1 MKLVVTQSR
10 FHIDKC
16 VGCKTCT
23 HVCPTMAYVP
33 SSTRPLDKKKIAPC
47 SSRCPIGNDI
57 EGFLFLVSQKKY
69 SDAYHLLLRTNP
81 FPGVTGRVCHHPCE
95 QDCNRVKFDQGLS
108 IQALERFVADRA
120 MQEGYKPVKVK
131 ATQKAKVAV
140 VGSGPAGLSCAY
152 HLARLGYRTALFEA
166 QRKLGGKLR
175 FGIPE
180 YRLPDKILEWEIKN
194 ISSLN
199 IQVRVNQRL
208 GTNLRF
214 GDLNEFDA
222 LFISTGLQRSRK
234 LSIPGEGFQGVL
246 SSLDFLKKVNS
257 DQRVVLRK
265 KVAVIGG
272 GNSALDAAR
281 CARRLGAEPVI
292 LYRRSIEEMP
302 ALPSERQALER
313 EGIQILPLVI
323 PVRILTE
330 GDRVRQIEC
339 LHTRLGEPG
348 RDGRRVP
355 IPVQG
360 SNFLIDVD
368 HVIVAVGES
377 PEFSGLVPSLKIE
390 EDRVI
395 VDTNGATQRK
405 KTYAGGDVVT
415 GAGTVSE
422 AIASGKNGAI
432 AIHRFLQQEII
443 RGNGLDAEVVGFE
456 ELNPDYFYPDQKV
469 PLSYLDPTKAVLSF
483 DEVSL
488 GYDEIGALA
497 EAKRCFGC
505 AAPPLYQV
513 EDCRGCTNCEQRCP
527 ASAITIEPADKPYA
541 VGVDPAEF
549 DSGQISTLCMKA
561 KLHPQQIVCYCTNT
575 TAGEIA
581 AAILQ
586 GATTPEAVSRM
597 TGARTGC
604 TVLCVQ
610 SIMKLLEA
618 SGHSGKSRE
627 THQCYGKTVTLWDLN
642 PGTRKK
648 YEATAYHF
656 DDDME
661 LIEKVFKKD

>member
-1 MKLVVTQSR
+1 MKLVVSESR

-33 SSTRPLDKKKIAPC
+33 SVHRPLDKNKIAPC

-57 EGFLFLVSQKKY
+57 EGFLFWVGQKKY
-69 SDAYHLLLRTNP
+69 LDAYHLLLETNP

-120 MQEGYKPVKVK
+120 MQEGYKPVKPKV
-131 ATQKAKVAV
+131 TQKANVAI

-152 HLARLGYRTALFEA
+152 HLARRGYRPTVFEA
-166 QRKLGGKLR
+166 EKRLGGMLH
-175 FGIPE
+175 FGISE
-180 YRLPDKILEWEIKN
+180 YRLPEKILEWEIKN
-194 ISSLN
+194 ITSLN
-199 IQVRVNQRL
+199 VQVRVNQRL

-214 GDLNEFDA
+214 GDLQDFDA
-222 LFISTGLQRSRK
+222 LFISTGFHRSRE
-234 LSIPGEGFQGVL
+234 LSIPGERSQGVL
-246 SSLDFLKKVNS
+246 SSLDFLKRVNS
-257 DQRVVLRK
+257 GTPVVLGK
-265 KVAVIGG
+265 KVAVVGG

-281 CARRLGAEPVI
+281 CARRLGADPVI
-292 LYRRSIEEMP
+292 LYRRSIDEMP
-302 ALPSERQALER
+302 ALPSERQALQA
-313 EGIQILPLVI
+313 EGIEILPLVL

-330 GDRVRQIEC
+330 GDCVRRIEC
-339 LHTRLGEPG
+339 LRTRLGKPG
-348 RDGRRVP
+348 RDGRRIP

-360 SNFLIDVD
+360 SNFLVDVD
-368 HVIVAVGES
+368 QVIVAVGES
-377 PEFSGLVPSLKIE
+377 PEFTGFTPSLRIKE
-390 EDRVI
+390 NQLV
-395 VDTNGATQRK
+395 VDTNGATPRK
-405 KTYAGGDVVT
+405 KTFAGGDVAT

-422 AIASGKNGAI
+422 AIASGKKGAV
-432 AIHRFLQQEII
+432 AIHRFLQKEACS
-443 RGNGLDAEVVGFE
+443 GNGFKPEVVGFE
-456 ELNPDYFYPDQKV
+456 ELNPDYFSPAQRV
-469 PLSYLDPTKAVLSF
+469 PLSHLDPRKAVLSF

-488 GYDEIGALA
+488 GYEEKEALDEAY
-497 EAKRCFGC
+497 RCFGC
-505 AAPPLYQV
+505 AAPPTYHL

-527 ASAITIEPADKPYA
+527 ASAITIEPKEKPYT
-541 VGVDPAEF
+541 VGVHPDPF
-549 DSGQISTLCMKA
+549 NSDQILSLCKKA

-586 GATTPEAVSRM
+586 GANSPEAVSRL

-610 SIMKLLEA
+610 SILRLLDA
-618 SGHSGKSRE
+618 SGQPAKSRE
-627 THQCYGKTVTLWDLN
+627 THQCYGKTVTLWDLI
-642 PGTRKK
+642 PETRKK
-648 YEATAYHF
+648 YEETCYHF
-656 DDDME
+656 GEDME

>member
-1 MKLVVTQSR
+1 MKRIVTQSR

-23 HVCPTMAYVP
+23 HVCPTTAYVASP
-33 SSTRPLDKKKIAPC
+33 TRPLDKKKIAPC
-47 SSRCPIGNDI
+47 SSQCPIGNDI

-69 SDAYHLLLRTNP
+69 ADAYHLLLQTNP

-95 QDCNRVKFDQGLS
+95 QDCNRAKFDQGLS

-120 MQEGYKPVKVK
+120 MQEGYRPVRVK
-131 ATQKAKVAV
+131 ATQKARIAI

-152 HLARLGYRTALFEA
+152 HLARLGYGTTVFEA
-166 QRKLGGKLR
+166 QDRPGGMLR

-194 ISSLN
+194 IASLN
-199 IQVRVNQRL
+199 VQVRVRQRL
-208 GTNLRF
+208 GRNLRF
-214 GDLNEFDA
+214 SDLKGFDA
-222 LFISTGLQRSRK
+222 LFLSTGFQRSRT
-234 LSIPGEGFQGVL
+234 LSIPGEGSQGVV

-257 DQRVVLRK
+257 DRRVVFGK

-292 LYRRSIEEMP
+292 LYRRSTEEMP
-302 ALPSERQALER
+302 ALPSERQAIER

-330 GDRVRQIEC
+330 EGRVRRIEC
-339 LHTRLGEPG
+339 LHTRLGKPG

-355 IPVQG
+355 IPVRG
-360 SNFLIDVD
+360 SRFSIDVD

-377 PEFSGLVPSLKIE
+377 LEVSGLVPSLKTE
-390 EDRVI
+390 EDRI
-395 VDTNGATQRK
+395 VVGANGDTQRK
-405 KTYAGGDVVT
+405 KTFAGGDVVT
-415 GAGTVSE
+415 GAGSVSE

-432 AIHRFLQQEII
+432 AIDRFLRQEPN
-443 RGNGLDAEVVGFE
+443 RGNGRQPEVVGFE
-456 ELNPDYFYPDQKV
+456 ELNPDYFSPDNKV
-469 PLSYLDPTKAVLSF
+469 PLSYLNPERAVLSF

-488 GYDEIGALA
+488 GYKETEAIA

-505 AAPPLYQV
+505 AAPPLYHV

-527 ASAITIEPADKPYA
+527 ASAITIEPADTPYT
-541 VGVDPAEF
+541 VGVNPTEF
-549 DSGQISTLCMKA
+549 DPTQISMLCMKA
-561 KLHPQQIVCYCTNT
+561 KLHPKQIVCYCTNT

-581 AAILQ
+581 AAILR
-586 GATTPEAVSRM
+586 GADTPEAVSRL

-604 TVLCVQ
+604 TVLCIQ
-610 SIMKLLEA
+610 SIIKLLEA
-618 SGHSGKSRE
+618 SGHPGKSRE
-627 THQCYGKTVTLWDLN
+627 THQSYGKTFTVWDFD
-642 PGTRKK
+642 TKTKEK
-648 YEATAYHF
+648 YKTVGYHF
-656 DDDME
+656 EEDME
-661 LIEKVFKKD
+661 LIEKALKKD

>member
-1 MKLVVTQSR
+1 MKRIVTQSR

-23 HVCPTMAYVP
+23 HVCPTTAYVASP
-33 SSTRPLDKKKIAPC
+33 TRPLDKKKIAPC
-47 SSRCPIGNDI
+47 SSQCPIGNDI

-69 SDAYHLLLRTNP
+69 ADAYHLLLQTNP

-95 QDCNRVKFDQGLS
+95 QDCNRAKFDQGLS

-120 MQEGYKPVKVK
+120 MQEGYRPVRVK
-131 ATQKAKVAV
+131 ATQKARIAI

-152 HLARLGYRTALFEA
+152 HLARLGYGTTVFEA
-166 QRKLGGKLR
+166 QDRPGGMLR

-194 ISSLN
+194 IASLN
-199 IQVRVNQRL
+199 VQVRVRQRL
-208 GTNLRF
+208 GRNLRF
-214 GDLNEFDA
+214 SDLKGFDA
-222 LFISTGLQRSRK
+222 LFLSTGFQRSRT
-234 LSIPGEGFQGVL
+234 LSIPGEGSQGVV

-257 DQRVVLRK
+257 DRRVVFGK

-292 LYRRSIEEMP
+292 LYRRSTEEMP
-302 ALPSERQALER
+302 ALPSERQAIER

-330 GDRVRQIEC
+330 EGRVRRIEC
-339 LHTRLGEPG
+339 LHTRLGKPG

-355 IPVQG
+355 IPVRG
-360 SNFLIDVD
+360 SRFSIDVD

-377 PEFSGLVPSLKIE
+377 LEVSGLVPSLKTE
-390 EDRVI
+390 EDRI
-395 VDTNGATQRK
+395 VVGANGDTQRK
-405 KTYAGGDVVT
+405 KTFAGGDVVT
-415 GAGTVSE
+415 GAGSVSE

-432 AIHRFLQQEII
+432 AIDRFLRQEPN
-443 RGNGLDAEVVGFE
+443 RGNGRQPEVVGFE
-456 ELNPDYFYPDQKV
+456 ELNPDYFSPDNKV
-469 PLSYLDPTKAVLSF
+469 PLSYLNPERAVLSF

-488 GYDEIGALA
+488 GYKETEAIA

-505 AAPPLYQV
+505 AAPPLYHV

-527 ASAITIEPADKPYA
+527 ASAITIEPADTPYT
-541 VGVDPAEF
+541 VGVNPTEF
-549 DSGQISTLCMKA
+549 DPTQISMLCMKA
-561 KLHPQQIVCYCTNT
+561 KLHPKQIVCYCTNT

-581 AAILQ
+581 AAILR
-586 GATTPEAVSRM
+586 GADTPEAVSRL

-604 TVLCVQ
+604 TVLCIQ
-610 SIMKLLEA
+610 SIIKLLEA
-618 SGHSGKSRE
+618 SGHPGKSRE
-627 THQCYGKTVTLWDLN
+627 THQSYGKTFTVWDFD
-642 PGTRKK
+642 TKTKEK
-648 YEATAYHF
+648 YKTVGYHF
-656 DDDME
+656 EEDMQ
-661 LIEKVFKKD
+661 LIEKALKKD